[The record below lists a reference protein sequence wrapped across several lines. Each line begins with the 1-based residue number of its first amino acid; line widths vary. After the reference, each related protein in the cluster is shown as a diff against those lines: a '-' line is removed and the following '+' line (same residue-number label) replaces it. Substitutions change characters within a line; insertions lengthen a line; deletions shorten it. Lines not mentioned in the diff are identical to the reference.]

1 MDKRNINLDYMLKLG
16 FLDREFDFKCSPRH
30 LNIKELINDG
40 FIVDMDKPIIVL
52 PERKLNYNFMTGEA
66 WWILDGRND
75 VKSLKQYM
83 GVIERYSDDGIRF
96 FGAYGPK
103 IVDQLSYCIKT
114 LVKDR
119 DSRQACLTIWR
130 QNPPYSKDIPCT
142 LSLQF
147 FLREDRLYTIANMRS
162 QDIWLGLPYDAFN
175 FSAISFFMCLS
186 LRNILKQPTLKLGEL
201 YINAASRHIYETNY
215 VEARKVSKAPLPDH
229 LDFSFNKALDNYEDP
244 YNFIKALKL
253 SSDPEL
259 LTIKDKFH
267 TLEIGLDDLSIDP
280 NNHEYE

>member
-1 MDKRNINLDYMLKLG
+1 MDKHNIDLDYMLKLG
-16 FLDREFDFKCSPRH
+16 YLDRKFDFKCSPRH
-30 LNIKELINDG
+30 LNIKELMNDG
-40 FIVDMDKPIIVL
+40 FIVDMDKPIISL

-103 IVDQLSYCIKT
+103 IIDQLSYCIKT

-147 FLREDRLYTIANMRS
+147 FLRENKLYTIANMRS

-175 FSAISFFMCLS
+175 FSAISFFVCLS
-186 LRNILKQPTLKLGEL
+186 LRNIFPTIKLGEL
-201 YINAASRHIYETNY
+201 YINAASRHLYETNDK
-215 VEARKVSKAPLPDH
+215 EAKKASEAFTPDH
-229 LDFSFNKALDNYEDP
+229 LGFSFNRALDNYQNP
-244 YNFIKALKL
+244 YHFITALKL
-253 SSDPEL
+253 SSDHFPTVEI
-259 LTIKDKFH
+259 LTVKDKFKR
-267 TLEIGLDDLSIDP
+267 LESNKVI
-280 NNHEYE
+280 

>member
-1 MDKRNINLDYMLKLG
+1 MDKRNINLDYMLKLSY
-16 FLDREFDFKCSPRH
+16 LDREFDFKCAPRH
-30 LNIKELINDG
+30 YNIKELLNDG
-40 FIVDMDKPIIVL
+40 FIVDMDKPIITL

-119 DSRQACLTIWR
+119 DSRQSCLTIWR

-147 FLREDRLYTIANMRS
+147 FLREDRLYTVANMRS

-186 LRNILKQPTLKLGEL
+186 LRDILKQPTLKLGEL

-215 VEARKVSKAPLPDH
+215 QEARKVSKASIPDH
-229 LDFSFNKALDNYEDP
+229 LDFSFNRALENYEDP
-244 YNFIKALKL
+244 YYFITALKL
-253 SSDPEL
+253 SSDHFPTAEIF
-259 LTIKDKFH
+259 TVKDKFKR
-267 TLEIGLDDLSIDP
+267 LESSKII
-280 NNHEYE
+280 

>member
-1 MDKRNINLDYMLKLG
+1 MDKRNINLDYMLKLSY
-16 FLDREFDFKCSPRH
+16 LDREFDFKCAPRH
-30 LNIKELINDG
+30 YNIKELLNDG
-40 FIVDMDKPIIVL
+40 FIVDMDKPIITL

-119 DSRQACLTIWR
+119 DSRQSCLTIWR

-147 FLREDRLYTIANMRS
+147 FLREDRLYTVANMRS

-186 LRNILKQPTLKLGEL
+186 LRDILKQPTLKLGEL

-215 VEARKVSKAPLPDH
+215 QEARKVSKAPIPDH
-229 LDFSFNKALDNYEDP
+229 LDFSFNRALDNYKDP
-244 YNFIKALKL
+244 YYFITALKL
-253 SSDPEL
+253 SSDHFPTAEIF
-259 LTIKDKFH
+259 TVKDKFKR
-267 TLEIGLDDLSIDP
+267 LESSKII
-280 NNHEYE
+280 